1 MMIRCLFKTFAILS
15 VCGLSAAAA
24 SAQTPAVLRKLNT
37 KYERIWPFDRGL
49 AMVRNDS
56 RYGFVDTLGRVAI
69 PLIYIGARPFKNGYA
84 VVTKGTGDEVRS
96 GLIDRTGREVLPFV
110 WNDLGAVGREGV
122 AVGWRKT
129 PEGGRSYAI
138 VDTLGHEI
146 PLKYDLCRDFAHGMA
161 VVGIGDYQEEVIPIS
176 GKKMQVFVGKCG
188 YITPDGKE
196 AIPVQFDEAR
206 NFGADGIASVGIQGK
221 YYIKWGFIDRSGKQ
235 IIPCNYY
242 SVENFS
248 RGLAV
253 VCKVVGPNKL
263 GYGYIDRSGREVV
276 PCKYDAATSF
286 RFENTWVGTEHN
298 GEMSY
303 TLIDATGKVLLPYSV
318 LRLQDGGKYGQA
330 ACAVRGDD
338 GRLRYGILANSGR
351 SLLPFEYDEITIFSD
366 RDPQTGKMQEAA
378 MATKDGQSFSFDIS
392 IRE

>member
-1 MMIRCLFKTFAILS
+1 MIKCCFKC
-15 VCGLSAAAA
+15 VAACFLGAFSWTA
-24 SAQTPAVLRKLNT
+24 TVAQTPGVLRKLNA

-49 AMVRNDS
+49 AMVRNNS

-69 PLIYIGARPFKNGYA
+69 PLIYTGARSFKNGYA
-84 VVTKGTGDEVRS
+84 VVTKGTGDEGRS

-146 PLKYDLCRDFAHGMA
+146 PLKYDLCRDFARGMA
-161 VVGIGDYQEEVIPIS
+161 VVGIGDYQEEIIPIS

-263 GYGYIDRSGREVV
+263 GYGYIDRNGREVV

-286 RFENTWVGTEHN
+286 RFENAWVGTEHD

-318 LRLQDGGKYGQA
+318 LKLQDGGKFGQS

-338 GRLRYGILANSGR
+338 GQLRYGILDNDGHTI
-351 SLLPFEYDEITIFSD
+351 LPFEYDEITIFSEWD
-366 RDPQTGKMQEAA
+366 AENNRWQEAA
-378 MATKDGQSFSFDIS
+378 MGSRNGQPFSFDIS
-392 IRE
+392 IRK